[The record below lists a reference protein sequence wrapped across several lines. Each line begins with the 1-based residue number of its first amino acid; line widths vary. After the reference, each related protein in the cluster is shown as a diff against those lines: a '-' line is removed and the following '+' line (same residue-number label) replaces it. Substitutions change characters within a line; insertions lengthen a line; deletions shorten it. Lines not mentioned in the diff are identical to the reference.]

1 MEGDA
6 SRGAEA
12 PRPVGSSLA
21 GLGLIMQIGG
31 GFFLIY
37 VLAEL
42 STKSAPLYY
51 SDGLFHKAPWL
62 IGLICAA
69 AALRSAIHIYAGR
82 SLVSGQA
89 GGPRLRPTYLYI
101 AVALAQTAL
110 TLVVMSSISDRAGD
124 AYALTAPHYTAAT
137 LLLLSWPLALLGL
150 LSLPRLRNSAGGTAG
165 REAAAGIMLLFG
177 LVGGLTALLAVYAAV
192 EHEPSTYDP
201 FGTAREPEVLAKLVL
216 VGVCALLMARSILQV
231 VAGIVGASGN
241 SDAADRALG
250 RYVRFGLM
258 SSLVVAAAILLVTLI
273 DFNGYETLS
282 VWRHRGAEVLFGVA
296 PLLAWP
302 LILRH
307 FFRRQSAPAAV
318 GPSGTEEDASD
329 AKLTSLGWLLLAA
342 GVLQLCATAFRLV
355 PLSESWHPW
364 WAFYVDSGD
373 LVTWSVHNPRP
384 PLWSVATGAVQI
396 WAAIEI
402 ICMTDRRRL
411 AAVIYLG
418 LSTAVTLWFLIPQ
431 LDHLGTLIG
440 RGLPS
445 VTAIGEIFQVSFW
458 LVAPVFTMILVNRGA
473 QNRAASRAPC
483 PPRCTAA
490 WGRGAG
496 GGA

>member
-1 MEGDA
+1 MERDA

-12 PRPVGSSLA
+12 PRAVGPSLA
-21 GLGLIMQIGG
+21 GLGLVMQIGG
-31 GFFLIY
+31 AFFLIY

-42 STKSAPLYY
+42 STKSAPLYF
-51 SDGLFHKAPWL
+51 SEGLFRKAPWL

-89 GGPRLRPTYLYI
+89 RGPRLRPTYLYI

-110 TLVVMSSISDRAGD
+110 TLVVMSSISERGGD
-124 AYALTAPHYTAAT
+124 ECALTAPHYVAVTV
-137 LLLLSWPLALLGL
+137 LLLAWPLVLLGL
-150 LSLPRLRNSAGGTAG
+150 LSLPRLRNSAGGNAG
-165 REAAAGIMLLFG
+165 HEAASGIMLLLG
-177 LVGGLTALLAVYAAV
+177 LVGALTALLAVYAAI
-192 EHEPSTYDP
+192 EHDPSTYDP

-231 VAGIVGASGN
+231 VAGIKASSGN
-241 SDAADRALG
+241 SDAAARALR

-273 DFNGYETLS
+273 DFSGYETLS
-282 VWRHRGAEVLFGVA
+282 EWRHRGAETLFGVA

-318 GPSGTEEDASD
+318 GPSGSEEGASD
-329 AKLTSLGWLLLAA
+329 GKLTSLGWLLLAA
-342 GVLQLCATAFRLV
+342 GLLQLCATAFRLV
-355 PLSESWHPW
+355 PLSASWHPW
-364 WAFYVDSGD
+364 WSFYVDSSD

-402 ICMTDRRRL
+402 VCMTDRRRL

-418 LSTAVTLWFLIPQ
+418 LSTAVTLWFMVPQ
-431 LDHLGTLIG
+431 LDHLGALIG
-440 RGLPS
+440 RGLTS
-445 VTAIGEIFQVSFW
+445 VTAIGELFQIAFW
-458 LVAPVFTMILVNRGA
+458 LVAPVVTVILVNRCG
-473 QNRAASRAPC
+473 QSRAASRAPSL
-483 PPRCTAA
+483 PT
-490 WGRGAG
+490 
-496 GGA
+496 